1 MTTGDR
7 LKQERERLGFTQ
19 PVFAA
24 IGATTKKS
32 QIDYEKNVTQPKSG
46 YLAAIAAIGADVLY
60 ILTGQRS
67 PSALSAD
74 ELEMLERFR
83 AASLEGKAAA
93 MGALRGLASPAKI
106 HVVTNHGQVAHKI
119 HNASAPKG

>member
-7 LKQERERLGFTQ
+7 LKEERERLGFSQTA
-19 PVFAA
+19 FAA
-24 IGATTKKS
+24 IGDTTKKS
-32 QIDYEKNVTQPKSG
+32 QIDYEKNTTQPKAA

-67 PSALSAD
+67 PAALTAD
-74 ELEMLERFR
+74 ELELLERFR

-93 MGALRGLASPAKI
+93 MGALRG
-106 HVVTNHGQVAHKI
+106 VAG
-119 HNASAPKG
+119 AAPKFSAGRDIKGWGADTAS